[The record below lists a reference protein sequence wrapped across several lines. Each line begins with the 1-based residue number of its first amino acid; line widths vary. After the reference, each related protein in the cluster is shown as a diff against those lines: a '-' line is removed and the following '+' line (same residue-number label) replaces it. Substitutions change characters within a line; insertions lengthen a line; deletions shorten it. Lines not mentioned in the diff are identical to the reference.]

1 MLLMIDNYDSFTYTL
16 VQYFQALGEEVVVK
30 RNDQVSLTEIEE
42 LNPDRI
48 VISPGP
54 CSPSEAGL
62 SKEIIKYFYQSKP
75 ILGVCLG
82 HQAIAEC
89 FGATV
94 KRADKVMHGKTSEV
108 THQSTPLFADIDDPM
123 TVTRYHSLIVDEAS
137 LPSELKATAWVSKTN
152 ELMAIEHQEFP
163 LVGVQFHPESVL
175 TKKGAK
181 LLANFLEY

>member
-30 RNDQVSLTEIEE
+30 RNDQITLDEIAQ

-54 CSPSEAGL
+54 CSPSEAGM
-62 SKEIIKYFYQSKP
+62 SKQIIEHFYQSKP

-94 KRADKVMHGKTSEV
+94 TRANKVMHGKTSNV
-108 THQSTPLFADIDDPM
+108 RHAKSRLFDGIEQPM
-123 TVTRYHSLIVDEAS
+123 LVTRYHSLIVEETS
-137 LPSELKATAWVSKTN
+137 LPSELTATAWVEDTN
-152 ELMAIEHQEFP
+152 ELMAIEHKHYP